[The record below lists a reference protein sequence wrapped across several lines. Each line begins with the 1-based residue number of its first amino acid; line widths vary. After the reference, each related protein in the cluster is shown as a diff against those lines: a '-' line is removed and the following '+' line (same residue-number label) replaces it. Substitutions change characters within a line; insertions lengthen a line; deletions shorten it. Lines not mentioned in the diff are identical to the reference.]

1 MECWCLAKDRADLVL
16 TSFNVARP
24 RAHPIHRPAPPTNR
38 RVTVRAPGFA
48 TIRGVVDADLQ
59 DLSRL
64 SSSL

>member
-1 MECWCLAKDRADLVL
+1 MLQCTRRP
-16 TSFNVARP
+16 SRNVSLNIWRP
-24 RAHPIHRPAPPTNR
+24 TLLHGLHAHPPTC

-48 TIRGVVDADLQ
+48 TIRGVVDTELQ